1 MEDTIKLPLDKWTED
16 QVSSWLHGIG
26 VKEKYVSKLCDEE
39 VDGPVLRDITE
50 DYLINKIGMKSGQVF
65 LILSNRDQL
74 IQSIKKTQ
82 MVKVKPQQPTT
93 KEISEGLKDAEEP
106 QIGKE
111 TKSPFMVGKKILGNH
126 KDVETPIQQ
135 HPIIANKTSANQK
148 AAKPQP
154 VQTQT
159 PPEEETQGPSVVSK
173 KILDSQKD
181 ASKTMR
187 KRPTVVNETFDSPD
201 IAEHKT
207 NPVKDTAVMP
217 FTKRDCKRRPFGKEG
232 IHFTYI
238 MSNVLQPE
246 TGISDLISPCHEYKS
261 FAIAAKLNHTK
272 LQAKFARE
280 VLKFGTGCMNIRSNG
295 TIHFGV
301 MDSREDTGYIH
312 GEIIGIPVLDKDIYV
327 DALDHI
333 ERCYSRSDAE
343 DVRRCIRP
351 PEFIEVTDIN
361 TDEKRYV
368 VEVDIVPQL
377 SIVRN
382 RVYTVRLPN
391 FNEKS
396 NKVIHEKVAIFC
408 RVGATTKPVDDQN
421 YFYQRV
427 STRDAQREAAENRE
441 CVTMPEACPDLGRK
455 LTMLVTGGKTY
466 LEKGK
471 WFILVTNKFCS
482 EHLSSIDFLL
492 NMRIFCVFDFDPD
505 SNLSGL
511 CQEYLKHHAANLHFM
526 HDYIISSSLTSEEFQ
541 KKMHLFEQTS
551 WIFCNGRNDFKG
563 KEQCDDM
570 TWFKTKK
577 TQLKECASLICKQ
590 ILPKGTFTL
599 IFLLTSPVEKPLLHT
614 YSEFFS
620 DMGGHEDIICIS
632 ESEDN
637 FEKWQSFAQSFCNES
652 MVNHSSVVG
661 MKISHV
667 NATLQRIQSV
677 ASRTT
682 KHLPTYAKGECLLES
697 REEERMYSL
706 EILYMDHCDETRED
720 VIEAEKENIEQHFY
734 HGGKVNWMNFWLA
747 EKRHVGEVIQRDAYQ
762 VISNLLSDCLKN
774 SADQLHIHSF
784 NIFHHPGSGGSTV
797 ARQVLWNNRKKLRCA
812 VVKPSYSAV
821 IVSEHAYRLRTYEE
835 TGIQKCVPVLLLVED
850 CDDDFLGD
858 LKNELENAI
867 TRQKITQGTLCFIVL
882 SCRRSYNPEKKCK
895 ESPFYNVQVTHKLSK
910 EEKKQFSGKRKM
922 LEKQYNPEFILT
934 FVLMSEGFDHQKI
947 SKYVQKFVEHLLQ
960 DIDHD
965 HVVTRLIH
973 YVALLNTYVQ
983 NSFLSQSHC
992 EARLTLSL
1000 HLEKFQLLQGDVKE
1014 EFRQHAFEEA
1024 LTEPGRLVFIHLRD
1038 ERTYIKSI
1046 RIIHPLVAKEILKQL
1061 LCQEKQESELAL
1073 ELLNDDVLYE
1083 HRFGREDYV
1092 KCLRALFMRRDRIS
1106 KGDEEDSFFSPLI
1119 EHVRDTESPETAV
1132 NLLKE
1137 AYKRFDKDPLFAQ
1150 HLARLN
1156 YSQEKFEDAEC
1167 WAELAGKKL
1176 PNNPFILNT
1185 KGQVYRK
1192 WFYKKVS
1199 GLKKENK
1206 TAERIADAVRTAI
1219 KAMDSFQECQRAA
1232 IADAESMSNAGFFA
1246 AAEVGCRLLQLFSTS
1261 SVFTNKTEC
1270 VKYLLTDHIPDK
1282 VKKPWE
1288 DFHSKLKDL
1297 YKIIQTSLEW
1307 ISEDLSYFQTDP
1319 SADEE
1324 ETEDQI
1330 KHPKKWLV
1338 RKSVEFGEYFSVHNA
1353 YSESGSD
1360 IPTPAMTRMKIYQLG
1375 GGNMTNIFSILTDS
1389 KRKDKV
1395 KVLEDLIYLYK
1406 LLREKM
1412 DQMDLVNYIASNI
1425 TLSCLSTQSKALAS
1439 LKELQDLS
1447 QKFPKDKRNC
1457 QPNALFLL
1465 TLLFW
1470 PEDHDSEEDK
1480 EKKYEFVLSA
1490 VKILTTC
1497 YFDKQ
1502 KDIPARKRRIYT
1514 HFFLG
1519 NGKGLEKIVH
1529 KSKVLATTK
1538 SLPVSEKRIRWYHG
1552 EGWKMAETAKL
1563 LKLVSGRTENG
1574 SVYLEGP
1581 QKLEFMV
1588 TPLNAASVPYS
1599 NENVTFYLG
1608 FTMRGPV
1615 AFNVTIKNR

>member
-1 MEDTIKLPLDKWTED
+1 MDIIKLPIEKWTED
-16 QVSSWLHGIG
+16 QVSSWLCGIG
-26 VKEKYVSKLCDEE
+26 VKEKYISKLYDEE

-50 DYLINKIGMKSGQVF
+50 DYLVNKTGMKSGQVF
-65 LILSNRDQL
+65 LILRNRDLL
-74 IQSIKKTQ
+74 IQSIKKTE
-82 MVKVKPQQPTT
+82 MVKGKHQQLTT
-93 KEISEGLKDAEEP
+93 KKISVGQEDAEEP
-106 QIGKE
+106 QIGE
-111 TKSPFMVGKKILGNH
+111 TENPSMLGKNILGSQ
-126 KDVETPIQQ
+126 KDIERPKQQ
-135 HPIIANKTSANQK
+135 YPIIANKNTGGQK
-148 AAKPQP
+148 AAEEPQP
-154 VQTQT
+154 DQT
-159 PPEEETQGPSVVSK
+159 PPEEDTQGPFVVSK
-173 KILDSQKD
+173 KILDSQKNV
-181 ASKTMR
+181 SKTIQ
-187 KRPTVVNETFDSPD
+187 KCPTAAIETLGSKDS
-201 IAEHKT
+201 AECKA
-207 NPVKDTAVMP
+207 NPAKETVVMP

-261 FAIAAKLNHTK
+261 FAIAAKLDRPR

-280 VLKFGTGCMNIRSNG
+280 ILKFGTGCMNIRSNG

-312 GEIIGIPVLDKDIYV
+312 GEIIGILVPDKDIYV

-333 ERCYSRSDAE
+333 ERSYSRSHAE

-351 PEFIEVTDIN
+351 PEFIEVTDIY

-377 SIVRN
+377 SIVKN
-382 RVYTVRLPN
+382 IVYTVRLPN
-391 FNEKS
+391 FNEKT
-396 NKVIHEKVAIFC
+396 NKVIHEKDAIFC
-408 RVGATTKPVDDQN
+408 RVGATTKPVDDPIE
-421 YFYQRV
+421 FCQRV
-427 STRDAQREAAENRE
+427 STRDAQREAAENRQ
-441 CVTMPEACPDLGRK
+441 CVTMPKVSPDLGRK
-455 LTMLVTGGKTY
+455 LVMLITGGKTY
-466 LEKGK
+466 IEKGK
-471 WFILVTNKFCS
+471 WFILVTNKFRS

-492 NMRIFCVFDFDPD
+492 NMRIFCVFDFDSD
-505 SNLSGL
+505 SNVCGL
-511 CQEYLKHHAANLHFM
+511 CHEYLKHHAANLHFM

-551 WIFCNGRNDFKG
+551 WIFCNGRNDFRG
-563 KEQCDDM
+563 KEECDDL

-577 TQLKECASLICKQ
+577 TQLKECASLIFKQ

-637 FEKWQSFAQSFCNES
+637 FEKWQSFAQSFCDES

-661 MKISHV
+661 MKMSHV
-667 NATLQRIQSV
+667 NETLQRIQSV

-747 EKRHVGEVIQRDAYQ
+747 EKRHVGEVIQRDVYQ

-774 SADQLHIHSF
+774 SADQLFINSF

-812 VVKPSYSAV
+812 VVKPSYSVV

-835 TGIQKCVPVLLLVED
+835 NGIQKCVPVLLLVED

-858 LKNELENAI
+858 LKNELEVAI
-867 TRQKITQGTLCFIVL
+867 TRQKIAQGTLCFIVL
-882 SCRRSYNPEKKCK
+882 SCRRSYNPAKKCK
-895 ESPFYNVQVTHKLSK
+895 ESPLHNVQVTHKLSD
-910 EEKKQFSGKRKM
+910 EEKKQFAGKRKM
-922 LEKQYNPEFILT
+922 LEKQYKPEFILT
-934 FVLMSEGFDHQKI
+934 FVLMSEGFGTE
-947 SKYVQKFVEHLLQ
+947 YVEQFVKHLLQ

-992 EARLTLSL
+992 EARLTLSVY
-1000 HLEKFQLLQGDVKE
+1000 LEKFHLLQSDVKE

-1046 RIIHPLVAKEILKQL
+1046 RIIHPLVAKEILQQL
-1061 LCQEKQESELAL
+1061 LHHQKQESGLAL
-1073 ELLNDDVLYE
+1073 ELLGDDVLFG

-1092 KCLRALFMRRDRIS
+1092 KFLRDLFMRRDRIS

-1119 EHVRDTESPETAV
+1119 EHVRDTESPEMAV
-1132 NLLKE
+1132 NLLTE

-1150 HLARLN
+1150 NLARLN
-1156 YSQEKFEDAEC
+1156 YSQEKFEEAEC
-1167 WAELAGKKL
+1167 WAELAAKKL

-1206 TAERIADAVRTAI
+1206 TAERIADAVRTAV
-1219 KAMDSFQECQRAA
+1219 KAMDSFQDCQRAA
-1232 IADAESMSNAGFFA
+1232 IEDAESMSNSGFFA
-1246 AAEVGCRLLQLFSTS
+1246 ASEVGCRLLQLFSTS
-1261 SVFTNKTEC
+1261 FVFSNKTEC
-1270 VKYLLTDHIPDK
+1270 VKYLLTDHIPEK

-1297 YKIIQTSLEW
+1297 HNIIQASLEW

-1338 RKSVEFGEYFSVHNA
+1338 TKSVEFGRYFSVHDA
-1353 YSESGSD
+1353 HSESGSN

-1395 KVLEDLIYLYK
+1395 KVLEGLICSYAHLYK
-1406 LLREKM
+1406 LLGGKM
-1412 DQMDLVNYIASNI
+1412 DQMDLANYIASNI

-1447 QKFPKDKRNC
+1447 HKFPKDKWNC

-1470 PEDHDSEEDK
+1470 PEDQDSEEVK

-1490 VKILTTC
+1490 VKVLTTC
-1497 YFDKQ
+1497 YFDKK

-1552 EGWKMAETAKL
+1552 EGWKMEETAKL
-1563 LKLVSGRTENG
+1563 LRLVSGRTENG

-1581 QKLEFMV
+1581 QKLELMI
-1588 TPLNAASVPYS
+1588 TPLNAASVPY

-1615 AFNVTIKNR
+1615 AINVTIKNRLA